1 MQTDPTPALTG
12 QNVYVLDFVLIALR
26 KKEVCC
32 RFPHQWFVGETLWGK
47 AHREIG
53 KKRFTGWRLCRSPFH
68 SADTCRSSHG
78 RCASLGPVG
87 ELAAGCLNVLRGCSE
102 CFVSFGGGR
111 AIVIKNEK
119 GRLFD
124 SPPAVCCPH
133 LPTPGKKGEMSIKII
148 WSPGPSVRADI
159 QRCRAPSNDGGN
171 RQCGLTNRWRSDP
184 LHASGCTG

>member
-12 QNVYVLDFVLIALR
+12 QNVYVLDFVLIAHKRERGLLWISVS
-26 KKEVCC
+26 EVG
-32 RFPHQWFVGETLWGK
+32 RQTLWGK

-102 CFVSFGGGR
+102 CFVSSGGGR
-111 AIVIKNEK
+111 AIVIKKEW
-119 GRLFD
+119 GIEQIPLLLFVV
-124 SPPAVCCPH
+124 PICLH
-133 LPTPGKKGEMSIKII
+133 LAKKVKC
-148 WSPGPSVRADI
+148 
-159 QRCRAPSNDGGN
+159 Q
-171 RQCGLTNRWRSDP
+171 
-184 LHASGCTG
+184 